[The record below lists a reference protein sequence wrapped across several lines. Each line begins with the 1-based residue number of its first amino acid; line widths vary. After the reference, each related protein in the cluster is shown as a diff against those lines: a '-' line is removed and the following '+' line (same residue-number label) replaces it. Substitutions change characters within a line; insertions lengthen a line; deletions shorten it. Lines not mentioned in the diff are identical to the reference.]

1 MELSSPYRSCP
12 AERLDEAHGSKAQM
26 PWLPIKSRHI
36 WDGQMDLFSPSDPSA
51 RKSQA
56 WGTDSWICLGHP
68 HWVVVDS
75 KKKWKSKM
83 HLSKCLYMY
92 VYIYMTVNTLCLQ
105 VACHQLPFLYS
116 KPNDYSFR
124 KDWGKIR
131 GKIASELSMAS
142 MAIVWHC
149 RNHSMTSFHM
159 FPLPKA
165 LRLRH
170 HGFLDCW

>member
-1 MELSSPYRSCP
+1 MRPLFWDVEMWWLLTVHWPSNFQATRGHGSWVTCRASMCWRKWRRTWLRMCWSCTCRPSGGSLSSISPTKTLDRTCWDMELSSPYRSCP

-26 PWLPIKSRHI
+26 PWLPIKSRQI

-92 VYIYMTVNTLCLQ
+92 VYIY
-105 VACHQLPFLYS
+105 
-116 KPNDYSFR
+116 
-124 KDWGKIR
+124 
-131 GKIASELSMAS
+131 
-142 MAIVWHC
+142 
-149 RNHSMTSFHM
+149 
-159 FPLPKA
+159 
-165 LRLRH
+165 
-170 HGFLDCW
+170 DC